1 MCFLL
6 VEILIGFNLLAYSTL
21 FINILMKRTTILL
34 ICVLAVV
41 GASAQTANDALERDN
56 QTLRERYL
64 VMKNKSQNYQ
74 EYKVIK
80 ENILDGMWRII
91 QDSLNVKQSSIRQ
104 AHAEINK
111 LNQELDKNKGALKT
125 KEESMQDVLY
135 ASTHITVM
143 GMDFDKGFF
152 GGMVGVILLLLGLVI
167 SVIYYTL
174 KMMRKNLSEKIE
186 LMNSIS
192 SEYEDYKRR
201 AMDKQTKLS
210 RELQNERNKLQE
222 LGSL

>member
-1 MCFLL
+1 
-6 VEILIGFNLLAYSTL
+6 
-21 FINILMKRTTILL
+21 MKRTTILL
-34 ICVLAVV
+34 ICVLAVIGV
-41 GASAQTANDALERDN
+41 SAQTAGDALERDH

-80 ENILDGMWRII
+80 EHILDGFWRII
-91 QDSLNVKQSSIRQ
+91 QDSLNQKQASIRQ
-104 AHAEINK
+104 AHAEIND
-111 LNQELDKNKGALKT
+111 LNKELDQNKAALKA

-135 ASTHITVM
+135 ASTHITVL
-143 GMDFDKGFF
+143 GIDFDKGFF
-152 GGMVGVILLLLGLVI
+152 AGMVGVILLLLGLVI
-167 SVIYYTL
+167 AVIYYTL
-174 KMMRKNLSEKIE
+174 KMMRRNLSEKVD

-192 SEYEDYKRR
+192 AEYEDYKRR

>member
-1 MCFLL
+1 
-6 VEILIGFNLLAYSTL
+6 
-21 FINILMKRTTILL
+21 MKRTTILL
-34 ICVLAVV
+34 ICVFAFV
-41 GASAQTANDALERDN
+41 GVSAQTASDALERDN

-91 QDSLNVKQSSIRQ
+91 QDSLNQKQVSIRQ
-104 AHAEINK
+104 AHAEINN
-111 LNQELDKNKGALKT
+111 LNKELDQNKAALKG
-125 KEESMQDVLY
+125 KEESMRDVSH
-135 ASTHITVM
+135 ASTHISVL
-143 GMDFDKGFF
+143 GIDFDKGFF
-152 GGMVGVILLLLGLVI
+152 AGLIGVILIVLGLVI
-167 SVIYYTL
+167 AVIYYTL
-174 KMMRKNLSEKIE
+174 KMMRKNLAEKIE

-192 SEYEDYKRR
+192 AEYEDYKRR

>member
-1 MCFLL
+1 
-6 VEILIGFNLLAYSTL
+6 
-21 FINILMKRTTILL
+21 MKRTTILL
-34 ICVLAVV
+34 ICVLAVIGV
-41 GASAQTANDALERDN
+41 SAQTASDALERDN

-80 ENILDGMWRII
+80 EYILDGMWKIV
-91 QDSLNVKQSSIRQ
+91 QDSLDAKQSAIRQ
-104 AHAEINK
+104 AKAEINN
-111 LNQELDKNKGALKT
+111 LNQKLDKNNAALKA
-125 KEESMQDVLY
+125 KEESMQDIQY
-135 ASTHITVM
+135 ASTHISVL
-143 GMDFDKGFF
+143 GIDFDKGFF
-152 GGMVGVILLLLGLVI
+152 AAMVGVLFLLLGLVI
-167 SVIYYTL
+167 AVIYYTM
-174 KMMRKNLSEKIE
+174 KMMRRNLDEKVE

-201 AMDKQTKLS
+201 AMEKQTKLS

>member
-1 MCFLL
+1 
-6 VEILIGFNLLAYSTL
+6 
-21 FINILMKRTTILL
+21 MKRTTILL

-41 GASAQTANDALERDN
+41 GVSAQTASDALERDN

-80 ENILDGMWRII
+80 EHILDGMWRII
-91 QDSLNVKQSSIRQ
+91 QDSLDHKQAAIRQ
-104 AHAEINK
+104 AKAEIGNLNK
-111 LNQELDKNKGALKT
+111 ELDENKAALKA

-135 ASTHITVM
+135 ASTHISVL
-143 GMDFDKGFF
+143 GIDFDKGFF
-152 GGMVGVILLLLGLVI
+152 AGMVGVMLLVLGLVI
-167 SVIYYTL
+167 GVIYYTM
-174 KMMRKNLSEKIE
+174 KMMRKNLAEKLD

-192 SEYEDYKRR
+192 AEYEDYKRR
-201 AMDKQTKLS
+201 AMEKQTKLS

>member
-1 MCFLL
+1 
-6 VEILIGFNLLAYSTL
+6 
-21 FINILMKRTTILL
+21 MKRTTILL

-41 GASAQTANDALERDN
+41 GVSAQTASDALESNN

-80 ENILDGMWRII
+80 ENILDGMWRIV
-91 QDSLNVKQSSIRQ
+91 QDSLNQKQADIRQ
-104 AHAEINK
+104 ARTEISN
-111 LNQELDKNKGALKT
+111 LNQELDKNKAALKE
-125 KEESMQDVLY
+125 KEEGMEDVLY
-135 ASTHITVM
+135 ASTHISVF
-143 GMDFDKGFF
+143 GIDFDKGFF
-152 GGMVGVILLLLGLVI
+152 AAMVGVILLLLGLVI
-167 SVIYYTL
+167 AVIYYTM
-174 KMMRKNLSEKIE
+174 KMMRRNLTEKVE

-192 SEYEDYKRR
+192 AEYEDYKRR

>member
-1 MCFLL
+1 
-6 VEILIGFNLLAYSTL
+6 
-21 FINILMKRTTILL
+21 MKRTTILL

-41 GASAQTANDALERDN
+41 GVSAQTASDALERDN

-91 QDSLNVKQSSIRQ
+91 QDSLNDKQSAIRQ
-104 AHAEINK
+104 ARGEINN
-111 LNQELDKNKGALKT
+111 LNKELDENKAALKG
-125 KEESMQDVLY
+125 KEESMQDILY
-135 ASTHITVM
+135 ASTHISVL
-143 GMDFDKGFF
+143 GIDFDKGFF
-152 GGMVGVILLLLGLVI
+152 AGMVGVILLLLGLVI
-167 SVIYYTL
+167 AVIYYTM
-174 KMMRKNLSEKIE
+174 KMMRKNLGEKVE
-186 LMNSIS
+186 LMNSVS
-192 SEYEDYKRR
+192 AEYEEYKRR
-201 AMDKQTKLS
+201 AMEKQTKLS

>member
-1 MCFLL
+1 
-6 VEILIGFNLLAYSTL
+6 
-21 FINILMKRTTILL
+21 MKRTTILL

-41 GASAQTANDALERDN
+41 GVSAQTASDALEKNN

-80 ENILDGMWRII
+80 EHILDGMWGII
-91 QDSLNVKQSSIRQ
+91 QDSLNHKQTAIRQ
-104 AHAEINK
+104 AKAEISNLNK
-111 LNQELDKNKGALKT
+111 ELDENKAALKA

-135 ASTHITVM
+135 ASTHISVL
-143 GMDFDKGFF
+143 GIDFDKGFF
-152 GGMVGVILLLLGLVI
+152 AGMIGVILLLLGLVI
-167 SVIYYTL
+167 AVIYYTM
-174 KMMRKNLSEKIE
+174 KMMRKNLTEKVE

-192 SEYEDYKRR
+192 TEYEDYKRR

>member
-1 MCFLL
+1 
-6 VEILIGFNLLAYSTL
+6 
-21 FINILMKRTTILL
+21 MKRTTILL

-41 GASAQTANDALERDN
+41 GVSAQTASDALEKNN

-80 ENILDGMWRII
+80 EYILDGMWRIVE
-91 QDSLNVKQSSIRQ
+91 DSLDAKQASIRN
-104 AHAEINK
+104 AKAEINN
-111 LNQELDKNKGALKT
+111 LNQQLAKNNATLKA
-125 KEESMQDVLY
+125 KEESMQDILY
-135 ASTHITVM
+135 ASTHITVL
-143 GMDFDKGFF
+143 GIDFDKGFF
-152 GGMVGVILLLLGLVI
+152 AAMVGVILLVLGLVI
-167 SVIYYTL
+167 AVIYYTM
-174 KMMRKNLSEKIE
+174 KVMRGNLAEKVD

-192 SEYEDYKRR
+192 ALYEDYKRR
-201 AMDKQTKLS
+201 AMDKQSKLS

>member
-1 MCFLL
+1 
-6 VEILIGFNLLAYSTL
+6 
-21 FINILMKRTTILL
+21 MKRTTILL
-34 ICVLAVV
+34 ICVLAAV
-41 GASAQTANDALERDN
+41 GVSAQTANDALERDN

-91 QDSLNVKQSSIRQ
+91 QDSLNVKQASIRQ
-104 AHAEINK
+104 AQSEINK
-111 LNQELDKNKGALKT
+111 LNQELEQNKGALKS
-125 KEESMQDVLY
+125 KEESMQDVQY
-135 ASTHITVM
+135 ASTHITVL
-143 GMDFDKGFF
+143 GIDFDKGFF
-152 GGMVGVILLLLGLVI
+152 AAMVGVILLILGLVI
-167 SVIYYTL
+167 AVIYYTL

-192 SEYEDYKRR
+192 SEYEDYKRK